1 MPEPSFAALRSLGAY
16 FQVDVFHRGMLVEQ
30 QIVLNSKGAADG
42 TLRICIDE
50 KLRIENRSLIIKS
63 DSSPGFS
70 CVVAR
75 YWLHAYGGR
84 TGDTEDVSVCCIMAI
99 AISCAPL
106 FGQPN
111 RGNSAILVD

>member
-16 FQVDVFHRGMLVEQ
+16 FQVDVFHRDVLVEQ

-50 KLRIENRSLIIKS
+50 KLRIENRSADHQIGFKS
-63 DSSPGFS
+63 GLLL
-70 CVVAR
+70 R
-75 YWLHAYGGR
+75 RRGYWLHAYGGR